1 MCSPPLHGVMSIFCM
16 EWINFVNS
24 LYSNYLLAYP
34 AALSAGHR
42 SADMTEWSLNNK
54 LSSRGFGLV
63 FHCFVV

>member
-1 MCSPPLHGVMSIFCM
+1 MFTAVTWRYVDVLYGVDK
-16 EWINFVNS
+16 FVNS